1 MNIADLCLAPENSND
16 FLTFD
21 IQLNI
26 EKNSKMSLRLFIEG
40 ILFAVKSVVVNKLRT
55 FLSLFGITIGIFCI
69 ISVFT
74 VLDWMEK
81 SIRDSINSMGSNV
94 VYVQK
99 FPWSFDGKL
108 AWWDIIRWP
117 SISLSD
123 YQAIQNKSTKA
134 EAVSFIVSK
143 SDKMKYRNNV
153 ANDAVLAAATND
165 LEKVVA
171 FEIGK
176 GRYFSPYE
184 YSSGSNVA
192 VLGAEVAERLFEKAD
207 PVGKEITMAGYKAR
221 IIGVLKKEGQGGIS
235 LSNVD
240 QLTLIP
246 LNFGRSFINMRN
258 RFVESQMMIKAKPDV
273 SVQELSD
280 EVTMV
285 LRASRRLK
293 PAETSNFSVNTAT
306 MLSKGFDALFKAIN
320 IGGWIIGCF
329 AILVGGFGIANI
341 MFVSVRERTNII
353 GIQKALGAKRFFI
366 LQQFLTES
374 VLLSVTGGL
383 FGLLLIFFGTLVV
396 NYLYDLNMYL
406 TIGNIV
412 LALFISGIIGIV
424 AGYAPANAAA
434 KMNPVDAI
442 GFSF

>member
-1 MNIADLCLAPENSND
+1 M
-16 FLTFD
+16 T
-21 IQLNI
+21 
-26 EKNSKMSLRLFIEG
+26 LRLLKEG
-40 ILFAVKSVVVNKLRT
+40 FLFAAKSVVVNKLRT

-74 VLDWMEK
+74 VLDWLEK
-81 SIRDSINSMGSNV
+81 SIHDSINSMGNNV
-94 VYVQK
+94 IYVQK
-99 FPWSFDGKL
+99 FPWSFDSNL

-117 SISLSD
+117 SISLDD
-123 YQAIQNKSTKA
+123 YQAILNKSTKA
-134 EAVSFIVSK
+134 EAASFIASK
-143 SDKMKYRNNV
+143 MDNIKYRNNV
-153 ANDAVLAAATND
+153 ANDAILAGVTND
-165 LEKVVA
+165 LEKVVS
-171 FEIGK
+171 FEIER
-176 GRYFSPYE
+176 GRYFSPFE

-192 VLGAEVAERLFEKAD
+192 VLGAEVAERLFENAD
-207 PVGKEITMAGYKAR
+207 PVGKEVTISGYKAR
-221 IIGVLKKEGQGGIS
+221 IIGILKKEGQGGIS

-246 LNFGRSFINMRN
+246 LNFGRSFINLRN
-258 RFVESQMMIKAKPDV
+258 RFVDSQMMIKAKPDV
-273 SVQELSD
+273 AVQELSD
-280 EVTMV
+280 EITMV
-285 LRASRRLK
+285 LRASRRLR
-293 PAETSNFSVNTAT
+293 PAEKTNFSVNTAT
-306 MLSKGFDALFKAIN
+306 MLSQGFDAVFKGIN

-366 LQQFLTES
+366 LEQFLTES
-374 VLLSVTGGL
+374 VLLSVAGGL
-383 FGLLLIFFGTLVV
+383 LGLLLIFIGTLVV

-412 LALFISGIIGIV
+412 LAVFISGIIGIV

-434 KMNPVDAI
+434 RMNPVDAI

>member
-1 MNIADLCLAPENSND
+1 
-16 FLTFD
+16 
-21 IQLNI
+21 
-26 EKNSKMSLRLFIEG
+26 MSLRLLNEG
-40 ILFAVKSVVVNKLRT
+40 FLFAFKSVVVNKLRT

-81 SIRDSINSMGSNV
+81 SIRDAVNSMGSNV

-99 FPWSFDGKL
+99 FPWSFNGKL
-108 AWWDIIRWP
+108 AWWDIIKWP
-117 SISLSD
+117 SVSLSD
-123 YQAIQNKSTKA
+123 YQSVLNKSTKA
-134 EAVSFIVSK
+134 EAASFIIAK
-143 SDKMKYRNNV
+143 SDKVKYKNNV
-153 ANDAVLAAATND
+153 ANDAAVAAVTDN
-165 LEKVVA
+165 LEKVVL

-184 YSSGSNVA
+184 YSSGSSVA

-207 PVGKEITMAGYKAR
+207 PVGKEVTMSGYKAR
-221 IIGVLKKEGQGGIS
+221 VIGVLKKEGQGGIS

-246 LNFGRSFINMRN
+246 LNFGRNFINIRN
-258 RFVESQMMIKAKPDV
+258 RFVDSQMIIKAKPDI
-273 SVQELSD
+273 SVRELSD
-280 EVTMV
+280 ELTMV
-285 LRASRRLK
+285 LRASRRLN
-293 PAETSNFSVNTAT
+293 PTETSNFSVNTAT
-306 MLSKGFDALFKAIN
+306 MISQGLESVFKVIN
-320 IGGWIIGCF
+320 IVGWIIGAF

-374 VLLSVTGGL
+374 VLLSVAGGVL
-383 FGLLLIFFGTLVV
+383 GLIMIFLATLVI

-406 TIGNIV
+406 TFGNII
-412 LALFISGIIGIV
+412 LAVFISAVIGIV
-424 AGYAPANAAA
+424 AGYAPASAAA